1 MIAATNFNGKKRNDV
16 PDVEKTTDAQVASNI
31 ASIIA
36 KVAEGKEE
44 PKRRRRSQERKFKFS
59 SEEEE
64 KATQAAV
71 ASNIASIMAKVA
83 SKVKNGDSIAQE
95 TGIPEAKTPTVT
107 RMDLEAES
115 EIPAKPSGD
124 KDRRPPSVMILEG
137 APEVVI
143 LDDDDEILQHP
154 QVLEPD
160 VEEYHRDFEILDRD
174 TVADT
179 TRVPVIKDKDRLPPG
194 LKGDT
199 VAKVG
204 RPSHIVDIMKK
215 ATEILVSHLH
225 DESTVVQEVSTL
237 LTNLLGNRVETWK
250 EKLVGAKP
258 TPLPFT
264 ITRFFDDMDTV
275 AEPEPP
281 TVTRKRVSEP
291 EPEEPPSKRGR
302 VEPESQELEDLMV
315 KIEEDIEVIGC
326 LIKGDWDAETSCP
339 ACHKQFNSKSEL
351 GTHIRK
357 THNDRE
363 SLKNREIQ
371 MSQQE
376 NFPQSIISQPKKL
389 KEACKVCGDQSYSS
403 AFGVPACQ
411 ACQKFFSRKTSIGQ
425 ANYVCWTGLNK
436 CPIDITIPRKCHYCR
451 YMKCLE
457 VGMTR
462 ERKLQNIPS
471 ASKTVSFSAHAGT
484 VLQLLKEMNKNET
497 ATVSR
502 APHATT
508 VTQGATVTQE
518 NPNMSHLDYMKS
530 LEPLVPKSVLATV
543 TQPTTARN
551 LFHSSVVTITAPD
564 TKRSSEGSMEPLR
577 KISEISVHKSEQKL
591 KEACKV
597 CGDRSFSAAYGVPA
611 CHACQAAEVSEHRVF
626 NIYVFTKKF
635 FSRKTS
641 TGQVKYICWT
651 GQKKCPID
659 TTIPKKCHY
668 CRYVKC
674 LEVGMTR
681 EPHEGTVLQLLKM
694 NTPVKLFKKDDMTT
708 VPNQATVLNETT
720 VPYSAGTE
728 TATVSH
734 APRTPHTATVTQQ
747 TTVTQEN
754 PNVCYEDYMKLL
766 EPRVPKSVPATVTQP
781 TIARNLFHSSVFTI
795 TGAPATKRNSEGFVE
810 PLAKISEI
818 SEPAEQ
824 ETEQKQV
831 TIPEQLQQI
840 AHNFDT
846 VITMIVANHEKFLEK
861 TSAIDYSDNIRHFE
875 MTKTTKNDRID
886 VWNAYAP
893 VLQNE
898 MGQSMV
904 YAMGMP
910 SFNQFNSND
919 QSILFK
925 TYGFLI
931 YFLRCIRDITPQGLF
946 FPNGLFIDFKYL
958 KLIYGD
964 LADEMIRFA
973 QEFQEMEMEE
983 TDLAV
988 FIVASFYQNLIPE
1001 FQKITGFKACKKLM
1015 GVCALYKNILEY
1027 QMVKQGEE
1035 VLQRVLELKM
1045 KLSAIHVTHFQKSF
1059 IVDIKDHVRL
1069 PDFLNEYMWL
1079 DGFQTSTQNP
1089 VAQEE

>member
-16 PDVEKTTDAQVASNI
+16 PDAEKTTDAQVASNI

-36 KVAEGKEE
+36 KVAKGKEE
-44 PKRRRRSQERKFKFS
+44 PKRRRRSQEKKIKFP

-71 ASNIASIMAKVA
+71 ALNIASIMAKVA
-83 SKVKNGDSIAQE
+83 SKGKNGYSVAQK
-95 TGIPEAKTPTVT
+95 TGTPTVT
-107 RMDLEAES
+107 LFDLEAES

-124 KDRRPPSVMILEG
+124 KDRRPPSVMILEDPR

-143 LDDDDEILQHP
+143 LDDDDEILHQR

-179 TRVPVIKDKDRLPPG
+179 TRVPVIKAKDRLPPG
-194 LKGDT
+194 LKGET

-204 RPSHIVDIMKK
+204 RSSHIVDIMKK

-237 LTNLLGNRVETWK
+237 LTNLLGNRVQTWK
-250 EKLVGAKP
+250 ELLVGGTVPAP
-258 TPLPFT
+258 SPPLPFT
-264 ITRFFDDMDTV
+264 ITRFFDMDAV

-302 VEPESQELEDLMV
+302 VEPESQELEDLMA
-315 KIEEDIEVIGC
+315 KIGEDIEVIGC
-326 LIKGDWDAETSCP
+326 LIKGKWNVETSCP
-339 ACHKQFNSKSEL
+339 ACYKQFNSKSEL

-357 THNDRE
+357 THNDME
-363 SLKNREIQ
+363 SLKNSEIQ

-376 NFPQSIISQPKKL
+376 DFPQSISQPKKP
-389 KEACKVCGDQSYSS
+389 KEACRVCGDQSYSS

-462 ERKLQNIPS
+462 EP
-471 ASKTVSFSAHAGT
+471 HAGT

-502 APHATT
+502 APPTAT

-530 LEPLVPKSVLATV
+530 LESPVPKSVPATV

-551 LFHSSVVTITAPD
+551 LFHNSVVTITAPD
-564 TKRSSEGSMEPLR
+564 TKRSSEGSAEPLR
-577 KISEISVHKSEQKL
+577 KISEISVQKSEQKL

-597 CGDRSFSAAYGVPA
+597 CGDRSFSAAYGVQA
-611 CHACQAAEVSEHRVF
+611 CHAC
-626 NIYVFTKKF
+626 
-635 FSRKTS
+635 
-641 TGQVKYICWT
+641 QVKYICWT

-694 NTPVKLFKKDDMTT
+694 NTPVKLFNKD
-708 VPNQATVLNETT
+708 ERTT

-734 APRTPHTATVTQQ
+734 TPRTPHTATVTQQ
-747 TTVTQEN
+747 TTVPQEN
-754 PNVCYEDYMKLL
+754 PNVCYRDYMKLL
-766 EPRVPKSVPATVTQP
+766 EPPVRFLDYPATVTQP
-781 TIARNLFHSSVFTI
+781 TTARNLFHNSVFTI
-795 TGAPATKRNSEGFVE
+795 TGAPATKRNSGGPVE
-810 PLAKISEI
+810 PVGKITGI
-818 SEPAEQ
+818 SEPAKQ
-824 ETEQKQV
+824 ETAL

-875 MTKTTKNDRID
+875 MIKTTKNDRID
-886 VWNAYAP
+886 VWNGYAP

-946 FPNGLFIDFKYL
+946 FPNGLFIDFKFL

-964 LADEMIRFA
+964 LADEMIQFA

-1001 FQKITGFKACKKLM
+1001 FQKITGFKAGEKLM

-1027 QMVKQGEE
+1027 QMVKHGEE

-1045 KLSAIHVTHFQKSF
+1045 KLSAIHVTHFQKLF
-1059 IVDIKDHVRL
+1059 IVDIKEHVCL

-1079 DGFQTSTQNP
+1079 DEFQTSTQNP
-1089 VAQEE
+1089 VPQEE